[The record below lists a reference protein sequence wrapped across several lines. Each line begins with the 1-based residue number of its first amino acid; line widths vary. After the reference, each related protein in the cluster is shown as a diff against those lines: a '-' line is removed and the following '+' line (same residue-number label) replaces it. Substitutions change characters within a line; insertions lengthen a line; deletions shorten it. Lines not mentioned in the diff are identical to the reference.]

1 MEVGMDEKHVG
12 EQVKKA
18 RLLHWQRLSCSESV
32 WLALN
37 SDLDP
42 DQQRF
47 GSKLAVGFAGGIASG
62 SLCGA
67 VAGAVMAIS
76 AKFAHYPEEA
86 RSVLVRELEERL
98 YAEVSASIGS
108 AYCRDLKPDDGTQ
121 RRVCNQII
129 GRVCE
134 IAARIIVENKDR
146 IHSDI

>member
-1 MEVGMDEKHVG
+1 MGEKQIG

-37 SDLDP
+37 SDLNP
-42 DQQRF
+42 EYQRF
-47 GSKLAVGFAGGIASG
+47 GSRLAVGFAGGIASG

-76 AKFAHYPEEA
+76 AKFAHYPEES
-86 RSVLVRELEERL
+86 RSLLVRELEERL
-98 YAEVSASIGS
+98 YAEVLEAFGS
-108 AYCRDLKPDDGTQ
+108 AYCRDLKPVDGTQ

-134 IAARIIVENKDR
+134 IAAKIIAENKKLIR
-146 IHSDI
+146 SDN